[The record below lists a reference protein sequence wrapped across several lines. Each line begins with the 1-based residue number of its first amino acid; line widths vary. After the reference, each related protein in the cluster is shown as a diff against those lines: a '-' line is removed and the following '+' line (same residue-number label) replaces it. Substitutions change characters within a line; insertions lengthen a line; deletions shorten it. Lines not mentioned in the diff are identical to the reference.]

1 MSTSGS
7 SSSSRV
13 RLPNTEAL
21 LMNTTPRS
29 SSSSRRSLGQLSAES
44 LSSTGTSSSST
55 GSVLPNTM
63 KLLRVP
69 ATLVSPRPRSPRSP
83 RSPGSPQPPGYRSP
97 RRRSPRAR
105 SSGSPRRSSSP
116 GSPQP
121 PSWYRSLRRRYL
133 RHRPPR
139 SPRSPRSSSGW
150 SSASPVFRRLK
161 FTIKNKGD
169 ERATVFRVP
178 RIAPPPA
185 GALRRRHTYRR
196 PASSSESRASR
207 NSRKLM
213 FNIRNKGDGRAT
225 VFRVPRIAPPPA
237 GALRPYRLPPQLTRR
252 SSIVF
257 SRRPLLRS
265 SSSSS
270 LESPI
275 SLSPEILKKLPF
287 SFGQAA
293 ALAAARGSPKGAK
306 SAKNRSS
313 SSFDSSN

>member
-7 SSSSRV
+7 SVGRSSSRSSSRSSRG

-29 SSSSRRSLGQLSAES
+29 SSSSSSRRSFGPLSAES

-69 ATLVSPRPRSPRSP
+69 ATLF
-83 RSPGSPQPPGYRSP
+83 SPGPQRRSRSP
-97 RRRSPRAR
+97 RRRYPRAR

-121 PSWYRSLRRRYL
+121 PPGYRPR
-133 RHRPPR
+133 R
-139 SPRSPRSSSGW
+139 SPKFGHRSSSGW

-161 FTIKNKGD
+161 FTIKKKGD

-185 GALRRRHTYRR
+185 GLLRRRRTYRR
-196 PASSSESRASR
+196 PASSSESPPVFRR
-207 NSRKLM
+207 LK
-213 FNIRNKGDGRAT
+213 FTIKKKGDERAT

-237 GALRPYRLPPQLTRR
+237 GPLRRRHTYRR
-252 SSIVF
+252 
-257 SRRPLLRS
+257 
-265 SSSSS
+265 
-270 LESPI
+270 
-275 SLSPEILKKLPF
+275 
-287 SFGQAA
+287 
-293 ALAAARGSPKGAK
+293 LAAARGSPKSSK
-306 SAKNRSS
+306 SASLS
-313 SSFDSSN
+313 PFDSSN

>member
-7 SSSSRV
+7 SSNSRGK
-13 RLPNTEAL
+13 LPNTAAL
-21 LMNTTPRS
+21 LMDTKPRS
-29 SSSSRRSLGQLSAES
+29 SSSSRRSLRPLSAES
-44 LSSTGTSSSST
+44 LSSMGTSSSST

-63 KLLRVP
+63 KLLMGP
-69 ATLVSPRPRSPRSP
+69 ATLVSPRPRSP
-83 RSPGSPQPPGYRSP
+83 GSP

-121 PSWYRSLRRRYL
+121 PGWYRASRSPKLGHRSRSRSRSPSRS
-133 RHRPPR
+133 RHR
-139 SPRSPRSSSGW
+139 SRSSSGW

-169 ERATVFRVP
+169 GRATVFRVP
-178 RIAPPPA
+178 MIAPPPA

-196 PASSSESRASR
+196 PTSSSESPVFRR
-207 NSRKLM
+207 LK
-213 FNIRNKGDGRAT
+213 FTIKNKGDGRAT

-237 GALRPYRLPPQLTRR
+237 GALRRRHYRSPYW
-252 SSIVF
+252 
-257 SRRPLLRS
+257 S

-270 LESPI
+270 SSFSSWHPTGRAAHGSPKGAKAAAPPAI
-275 SLSPEILKKLPF
+275 PLKSGPAAL
-287 SFGQAA
+287 AA
-293 ALAAARGSPKGAK
+293 ALAAARSSPKGATG
-306 SAKNRSS
+306 AKNRSSS

>member
-7 SSSSRV
+7 SGSSRG

-29 SSSSRRSLGQLSAES
+29 SSSSRRSLRPLSAES

-69 ATLVSPRPRSPRSP
+69 ATLVSPRPRSP
-83 RSPGSPQPPGYRSP
+83 GSP

-121 PSWYRSLRRRYL
+121 PGWYRASRSPKLGH
-133 RHRPPR
+133 RHRSR
-139 SPRSPRSSSGW
+139 SRSRHRSRSRSRSRSGW
-150 SSASPVFRRLK
+150 SSASPVFRKLN
-161 FTIKNKGD
+161 FTIKKKGD
-169 ERATVFRVP
+169 E
-178 RIAPPPA
+178 
-185 GALRRRHTYRR
+185 
-196 PASSSESRASR
+196 
-207 NSRKLM
+207 
-213 FNIRNKGDGRAT
+213 RAT

-257 SRRPLLRS
+257 SPRPSPRS

-275 SLSPEILKKLPF
+275 SLSPEVLKKLPF

-306 SAKNRSS
+306 GAKGAKGRSLSPEVLKKMPFSFGQAAAALAAARGSPKGAKGAKNRSSS